1 MQPHTHSQD
10 NTRNLLLNTLYNRKE
25 TGQKSFAVLLDP
37 DKIEQESFKDLLI
50 RSVENRVDFFFVGG
64 SLITNFILREV
75 IETIRTYTNIP
86 TILFPGNSLHIE
98 PSADAILLL
107 SLISGRNP
115 EFLIG
120 QHVIAAPLLK
130 KSGLEILSTGYML
143 VDSGVQTTVSYI
155 SNTTPLPYDKPGVA
169 ACTAMA
175 GEMLGLKL
183 IYMDAGSGARR
194 PVSPE
199 MIAAVRACVDTP
211 IVVGGGINSVERA
224 QAALQAGADVIVV
237 GNGIEKNPE
246 LLPEIAAVVQ
256 ELNREL
262 A

>member
-1 MQPHTHSQD
+1 MSS
-10 NTRNLLLNTLYNRKE
+10 RKE

-37 DKIEQESFKDLLI
+37 DKIEQDSFKDLLI

-75 IETIRTYTNIP
+75 IETIRTYTHIP
-86 TILFPGNSLHIE
+86 AILFPGNSLHIE

-130 KSGLEILSTGYML
+130 KSGLEILPTGYML

-155 SNTTPLPYDKPGVA
+155 SNTTPLPHDKPGVA

-199 MIAAVRACVDTP
+199 MIAAVRSCVDTP
-211 IVVGGGINSVERA
+211 IVVGGGINCVERA
-224 QAALQAGADVIVV
+224 QEALQAGADVIVV
-237 GNGIEKNPE
+237 GNGIEKSPD
-246 LLPEIAAVVQ
+246 LLPEIAAAVQ
-256 ELNREL
+256 ELNRQL